1 MGSKSAATADQ
12 VARVVIVF
20 ITVVVVVVV
29 FVVVFVVVTQGC
41 CHRKVTEEIKTK

>member
-29 FVVVFVVVTQGC
+29 FVVVTQGC